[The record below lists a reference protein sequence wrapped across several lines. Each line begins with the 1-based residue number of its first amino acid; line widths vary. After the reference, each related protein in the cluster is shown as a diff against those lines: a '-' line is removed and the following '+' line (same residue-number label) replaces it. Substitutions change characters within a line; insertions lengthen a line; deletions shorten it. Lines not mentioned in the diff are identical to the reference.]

1 MHKMGDNCFIIHL
14 NNIESTRSSWW
25 RSKVA
30 RSRNASKGRGRKRS
44 AKNVVRA
51 RPPGKQEVPIK
62 SGNAKPEIFDS
73 SRTEAMVEMKESP
86 TMSQRDFT
94 KAMSRVQ
101 RQEPVQ
107 PESVITRPTSAEA
120 ENISSPAVNP
130 TIEERA
136 SVVKESERAASGLMD
151 DDEAL
156 V

>member
-1 MHKMGDNCFIIHL
+1 M
-14 NNIESTRSSWW
+14 
-25 RSKVA
+25 
-30 RSRNASKGRGRKRS
+30 
-44 AKNVVRA
+44 
-51 RPPGKQEVPIK
+51 
-62 SGNAKPEIFDS
+62 PEIFDS

-120 ENISSPAVNP
+120 ENIGSPAVNP